1 MTTPKAEKEHDEGQH
16 SVSSESTVATMP
28 PSSNPSSS
36 SPNISSKPLEN
47 DKIGLRHR
55 VKHFTFA
62 WFLCT
67 MSTGGLSIAL
77 AETPHK
83 FRGA

>member
-1 MTTPKAEKEHDEGQH
+1 MTTPKAEKEHDEGQQ
-16 SVSSESTVATMP
+16 SSSSESTVANMP

-36 SPNISSKPLEN
+36 PNMSTKPLEN